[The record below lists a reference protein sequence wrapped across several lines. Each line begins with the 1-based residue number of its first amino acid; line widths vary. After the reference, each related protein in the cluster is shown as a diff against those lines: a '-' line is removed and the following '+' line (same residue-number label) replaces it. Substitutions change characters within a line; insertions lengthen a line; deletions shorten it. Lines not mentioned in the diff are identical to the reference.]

1 MDIFNEKEKLTQ
13 AIIELK
19 KQNKTL
25 GFVPTMG
32 ALHEGHM
39 SLVKASKAQNDYTIV
54 SIFVNPTQF
63 NNPDDLKKYPRTEEK
78 DIELLIKNDCDFVY
92 IPSVRDIYGENE
104 RAKHYDFGTIDKV
117 MEGASRPGHFDG
129 VATVVSKLFNIV
141 QPTKAYFGEKDFQQ
155 IRIIQEMVSQEK
167 LEVEIIPMPI
177 HRADTGLALSSR
189 NARLSSQELSDA
201 PQIYEIL
208 SKAVSLKAE
217 GKNVVEIKQ
226 FVEDEFAKSPFEL
239 EYFEITNEETLL
251 SIEDFEE
258 AQNVR
263 GFVVA
268 YAGDVRLIDN
278 IKF

>member
-1 MDIFNEKEKLTQ
+1 MDIFNEKEKLALT
-13 AIIELK
+13 INELK
-19 KQNKTL
+19 KQNKTI

-32 ALHEGHM
+32 ALHDGHM
-39 SLVKASKAQNDYTIV
+39 SLLNASKAQNDYTIV

-78 DIELLIKNDCDFVY
+78 DIELLIKNGCDFVY
-92 IPSVRDIYGENE
+92 MPSVSDLYDENE
-104 RAKHYDFGTIDKV
+104 KAKHYDFGTIDKV
-117 MEGASRPGHFDG
+117 MEGSSRPGHFDG

-155 IRIIQEMVSQEK
+155 IRIIQEMVKQEK
-167 LEVEIIPMPI
+167 LDVEIVPVSIY
-177 HRADTGLALSSR
+177 RAASGLALSSR
-189 NARLSSQELSDA
+189 NARLSSKQLNEA

-208 SKAVSLKAE
+208 SKAVTLKNE
-217 GKNVVEIKQ
+217 GKDVADIKL
-226 FVEDEFAKSPFEL
+226 FVETEFAQSPFEL

-251 SIEDFEE
+251 SIEHFEE
-258 AQNVR
+258 AKNLR

-268 YAGDVRLIDN
+268 YAGDIRLIDN

>member
-13 AIIELK
+13 TIIELK
-19 KQNKTL
+19 KQNKTI

-32 ALHEGHM
+32 ALHDGHM
-39 SLVKASKAQNDYTIV
+39 SLLNISKAQNDYTIV

-78 DIELLIKNDCDFVY
+78 DIELLIKNGCDFVY
-92 IPSVRDIYGENE
+92 MPSVSDLYEENE
-104 RAKHYDFGTIDKV
+104 KAKHYDFGTIDKV
-117 MEGASRPGHFDG
+117 MEGSSRPGHFDG

-155 IRIIQEMVSQEK
+155 IRIIQEMVKQEK
-167 LEVEIIPMPI
+167 LDVEIVPVSIY
-177 HRADTGLALSSR
+177 RAVSGLALSSR
-189 NARLSSQELSDA
+189 NARLSSKQLNEA

-208 SKAVSLKAE
+208 SKAVMLKNE
-217 GKNVVEIKQ
+217 GKDVADIKF
-226 FVEDEFAKSPFEL
+226 FVETEFAQSPFEL
-239 EYFEITNEETLL
+239 EYFEITNEESLL
-251 SIEDFEE
+251 SIEHFAE
-258 AQNVR
+258 AKNVR

-268 YAGDVRLIDN
+268 YAGDIRLIDN

>member
-1 MDIFNEKEKLTQ
+1 MDIFNEKEKLAQT
-13 AIIELK
+13 IIELK
-19 KQNKTL
+19 KQNKTI

-32 ALHEGHM
+32 ALHDGHM
-39 SLVKASKAQNDYTIV
+39 SLLNVSKAQNDYTIV

-78 DIELLIKNDCDFVY
+78 DIELLIKNGCDFVY
-92 IPSVRDIYGENE
+92 MPSVSDLYEENE
-104 RAKHYDFGTIDKV
+104 KAKHYDFGTIDKV
-117 MEGASRPGHFDG
+117 MEGSSRPGHFDG

-155 IRIIQEMVSQEK
+155 IRIIQEMVKQEK
-167 LEVEIIPMPI
+167 LDVEIVPVSIY
-177 HRADTGLALSSR
+177 RAVSGLALSSR
-189 NARLSSQELSDA
+189 NARLSSKQLNDA

-208 SKAVSLKAE
+208 SKAVALKSE
-217 GKNVVEIKQ
+217 GKDVAEIKD
-226 FVEDEFAKSPFEL
+226 FVEKEFAHSPFEL

-251 SIEDFEE
+251 SIEHFEE
-258 AQNVR
+258 AKNVR

-268 YAGDVRLIDN
+268 YAGDIRLIDN